1 VAEPPEGGLAQGQAM
16 FAPEKVF
23 ALAKAK
29 LSLDP
34 VEEALDEH
42 GLPSQGDHRLPALH
56 TPPPRNAG
64 FRPAA
69 VLIGLVAHAAE
80 VSVILT
86 TRASALKVH
95 SGQIAF
101 PGGKIEAD
109 DASPVAAALR
119 ETYEEIGLEAC
130 HVEPFGYLDPYLTGS
145 GFLIQPVV
153 ARVEPPFRLKINPE
167 EVEEAFEV
175 PLSFLM
181 NADHHELHS
190 READG
195 VFRRFY
201 AMPYGERLIWGATAG
216 ILRNLYERLYL

>member
-1 VAEPPEGGLAQGQAM
+1 LESGLAGIGTG
-16 FAPEKVF
+16 FLPEEVF
-23 ALAKAK
+23 SLAKAK

-34 VEEALDEH
+34 VEALDEN
-42 GLPSQGDHRLPALH
+42 GMPSQGDHRLPALH
-56 TPPPRNAG
+56 APPPPKAG
-64 FRPAA
+64 FRAAA

-101 PGGKIEAD
+101 PGGKIEAY
-109 DASPVAAALR
+109 DADPIAAALR
-119 ETYEEIGLEAC
+119 ETHEEIGLDAR

-153 ARVEPPFRLKINPE
+153 ARVEPPFELTINRQ
-167 EVEEAFEV
+167 EVEDAFEV

-181 NADHHELHS
+181 NAEHHELRS

-195 VFRRFY
+195 VLRRFY

-216 ILRNLYERLYL
+216 ILRNLYEKLYL